1 MLKTVDIKVILGV
14 LSVITRIL
22 KYERSGDIFTREVI
36 HESHLALHL
45 HNASTGHHLVK
56 IREPYGRDMEQV
68 LWSFNSSCLLATTS
82 PEERLRK
89 EHRKAH
95 DQARTTNFSSESET
109 FGWLLRL
116 YV

>member
-45 HNASTGHHLVK
+45 YNPQLINGTPSSGLKIDT
-56 IREPYGRDMEQV
+56 IRERGTWNR
-68 LWSFNSSCLLATTS
+68 FC
-82 PEERLRK
+82 
-89 EHRKAH
+89 
-95 DQARTTNFSSESET
+95 
-109 FGWLLRL
+109 
-116 YV
+116 